1 MVFVCFFFF
10 SESSDVL
17 LMYFP
22 AGSDRPRLLRS
33 SWTSVTAHCFWLGK
47 EIKTSPVE
55 QVPPVFYVRDVIDG
69 SLEGCGRRVLSA
81 PRGPLF
87 LKTRSSLESLFGG
100 GRGRMGRIGKI
111 GEQESRRE
119 GNGSRKHFPGLFC
132 ASLCRSCICVVYMCV
147 YLCVY
152 VFICLVFRS
161 FIISKTIH
169 FYDCYICLRLSAF
182 RYQLTL
188 YPVDWAGQH
197 RRLGIYDKYAAPCH
211 DGI

>member
-1 MVFVCFFFF
+1 M
-10 SESSDVL
+10 S
-17 LMYFP
+17 
-22 AGSDRPRLLRS
+22 
-33 SWTSVTAHCFWLGK
+33 
-47 EIKTSPVE
+47 
-55 QVPPVFYVRDVIDG
+55 PVFYVRDVIDG

-161 FIISKTIH
+161 FIIRKTIH